1 MRFTLISTANAL
13 ITTNDN
19 FQQLMET
26 TVNDPLVRP
35 FQGTNQ
41 PGAQPNIVRPRGVG
55 FMGGIGG
62 IGGCGIGPCG
72 GLVGGVGIARPLI
85 GGVGIAHGGV
95 IGGVGIAHGGVIGG
109 PHPLQGTGFVGAQL
123 STQQGPIY
131 NQMHDIRGN
140 PNNLPGGSVAV
151 GAARRGMIHNG
162 PQVYNG
168 NGRFYALE
176 AAHTMLTHHLHTLFS
191 IKSQINNQYG
201 VMKTRLMITTQI
213 TAKNLINKALFKLIK
228 NRAQVN
234 HQIYYCRQRLR
245 ILKAAADRAEY
256 YLNGNS
262 YYENR

>member
-13 ITTNDN
+13 ITGD
-19 FQQLMET
+19 FGQLMET
-26 TVNDPLVRP
+26 TINDPLVRP

-55 FMGGIGG
+55 VMGR

-72 GLVGGVGIARPLI
+72 GLVGGVGVARPLI

-95 IGGVGIAHGGVIGG
+95 GIAHGGVVGG

-131 NQMHDIRGN
+131 NQMHDIIGN

-191 IKSQINNQYG
+191 IKSQIKNQYG
-201 VMKTRLMITTQI
+201 VMRTRLVITTQI
-213 TAKNLINKALFKLIK
+213 SAKNLINKALFKLIK
-228 NRAQVN
+228 SRAQVN